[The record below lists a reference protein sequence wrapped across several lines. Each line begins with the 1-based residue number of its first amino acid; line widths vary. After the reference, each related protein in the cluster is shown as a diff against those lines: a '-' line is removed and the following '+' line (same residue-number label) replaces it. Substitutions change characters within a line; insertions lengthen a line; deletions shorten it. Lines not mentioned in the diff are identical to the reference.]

1 LNGNKLRV
9 FTGFGFIIS
18 YMNRGVFMKRTVV
31 AAIAISVLLSPP
43 ALADEVKTSLDYC
56 KPVKSVPHN
65 PSKVSPQK
73 NTSAKLPSSMTIV
86 TNCGNIEIALAKQL
100 APVTISRLTYLAKN
114 KFFDNSLCHRLT
126 TSGIFVLLCG
136 DPSGGKGISPACW
149 KAFQDEN
156 LPTAPGINYPAG
168 TVAMANRGPGTNTTQ
183 FFLVY
188 KDTKLPPNYTIW
200 GQVKSGLEILSD
212 LASIGAYKVNPSDKN
227 AYYVGDGIPIQPIEI
242 RRVTT
247 N

>member
-1 LNGNKLRV
+1 
-9 FTGFGFIIS
+9 
-18 YMNRGVFMKRTVV
+18 
-31 AAIAISVLLSPP
+31 
-43 ALADEVKTSLDYC
+43 
-56 KPVKSVPHN
+56 
-65 PSKVSPQK
+65 
-73 NTSAKLPSSMTIV
+73 MTIV

-126 TSGIFVLLCG
+126 TSGIFVLQCG
-136 DPSGGKGISPACW
+136 DPSGGKGISPAGW
-149 KAFQDEN
+149 KTFQDEN
-156 LPTAPGINYPAG
+156 LPTTTGINYPAG

-200 GQVKSGLEILSD
+200 GQVKSGLEILGD

-242 RRVTT
+242 RRVIT